1 MNGGTP
7 PRYPKGMPRK
17 HHFVPRGYLAGF
29 CAEGTERFALFD
41 RARAGYRDRQA
52 PAEVAHIRDY
62 YAFDVGNGEVHF
74 DIEASLSKLES
85 DALPIIRKIDSDE
98 GISNDERFVL
108 ALYAAFQHTR
118 TPVFQHTVDG
128 IGSHMVTRIAQMLQ
142 SENAFPEEKR
152 EVTPEQFA
160 EIAQRLGIEV
170 KREASLQM
178 MLNMSPEIA
187 HTLNAMDWTIVRRPD
202 TKQSFVTTDSPFCLV
217 PGPDYVSDHF
227 RGIGL
232 KTLGILKVLP
242 LSQASTLVIS
252 EPGGATASY
261 VTTRDGVRQI
271 NQAVAVQCQNF
282 LFGRDLAL
290 IKSVVASTGID
301 KAKWRSGWNFD

>member
-152 EVTPEQFA
+152 EVTPEQ
-160 EIAQRLGIEV
+160 
-170 KREASLQM
+170 
-178 MLNMSPEIA
+178 IA